1 MPLLTL
7 VRFFLQQMNE
17 RTNHSLKLLRV
28 NTNVILALKN
38 CTVTAQFID
47 VLFSGIMAAFSTVAF
62 RYGHS
67 EVNMIIPRLDENR
80 RPIPQ
85 GHILFRDGYF
95 NPPM

>member
-1 MPLLTL
+1 MYY
-7 VRFFLQQMNE
+7 
-17 RTNHSLKLLRV
+17 
-28 NTNVILALKN
+28 
-38 CTVTAQFID
+38 
-47 VLFSGIMAAFSTVAF
+47 SGIMAAFSTVAF

-85 GHILFRDGYF
+85 GPILFRDGYF